1 MNVAE
6 AAIVQREAIPM
17 DRKTRTRNIW
27 RILAATALVA
37 AGSTPALAHHSF
49 ALFDAQKSMTLEGR
63 VKQFQ
68 WTNPHT
74 WIQLMVVDAA
84 GKEAE
89 WSIEASSAITMSRQ
103 GWTRVA
109 LKPGDHVT
117 VVIHPLKD
125 GTRGGS
131 LVSAEVNGQ
140 PIGSRS

>member
-1 MNVAE
+1 MN
-6 AAIVQREAIPM
+6 QKTRN
-17 DRKTRTRNIW
+17 RKTW
-27 RILAATALVA
+27 RILALAAAAMAGATPV
-37 AGSTPALAHHSF
+37 SAHHSF

-74 WIQLMVVDAA
+74 WIQLMVVDSS

-103 GWTRVA
+103 GWTRAA
-109 LKPGDHVT
+109 LKPGDHVV

-140 PIGSRS
+140 PIGSHS

>member
-1 MNVAE
+1 MN
-6 AAIVQREAIPM
+6 
-17 DRKTRTRNIW
+17 RKSKTW
-27 RILAATALVA
+27 RVLAAAAMAA
-37 AGSTPALAHHSF
+37 AGATPALAHHSF

-74 WIQLMVVDAA
+74 WIELMVVDAA
-84 GKEAE
+84 GKESE

-103 GWTRVA
+103 GWTRAA
-109 LKPGDHVT
+109 LKPGDHLV

-131 LVSAEVNGQ
+131 LVSAAVNGQ
-140 PIGSRS
+140 TIGAHD

>member
-1 MNVAE
+1 MNRKSKTWRMVGAVA
-6 AAIVQREAIPM
+6 M
-17 DRKTRTRNIW
+17 
-27 RILAATALVA
+27 A
-37 AGSTPALAHHSF
+37 AGAPPALAHHSF

-74 WIQLMVVDAA
+74 WIELMVVDAA

-103 GWTRVA
+103 GWTRTA
-109 LKPGDHVT
+109 LKPGDHVL

-125 GTRGGS
+125 G
-131 LVSAEVNGQ
+131 
-140 PIGSRS
+140 

>member
-1 MNVAE
+1 ME
-6 AAIVQREAIPM
+6 
-17 DRKTRTRNIW
+17 RKSRTGKTW
-27 RILAATALVA
+27 RIFGAGAVA
-37 AGSTPALAHHSF
+37 AVAGATPALAHHSF
-49 ALFDAQKSMTLEGR
+49 ALFDAQKSIALEGK

-89 WSIEASSAITMSRQ
+89 WSIEGSSAISMSRE
-103 GWTRVA
+103 GWSRTA
-109 LKPGDHVT
+109 LKPGDRVV

-131 LVSAEVNGQ
+131 LVSATVNGQ
-140 PIGSRS
+140 TIGSHS

>member
-1 MNVAE
+1 
-6 AAIVQREAIPM
+6 M
-17 DRKTRTRNIW
+17 DEKTRTLKMW
-27 RILAATALVA
+27 RILAAAAMAA
-37 AGSTPALAHHSF
+37 AGATPALAHHSF

-103 GWTRVA
+103 GWTRTA
-109 LKPGDHVT
+109 LKPGDQVV

-131 LVSAEVNGQ
+131 LVSAAVNGQ
-140 PIGSRS
+140 PIGSHT